1 MLESLFLCRA
11 KVYVL
16 VILLIS
22 VLYNLPRCW
31 EVSINIIEY
40 GPRLSF

>member
-1 MLESLFLCRA
+1 MYRMLKSLLLFRA

-31 EVSINIIEY
+31 EVSITIIE
-40 GPRLSF
+40 